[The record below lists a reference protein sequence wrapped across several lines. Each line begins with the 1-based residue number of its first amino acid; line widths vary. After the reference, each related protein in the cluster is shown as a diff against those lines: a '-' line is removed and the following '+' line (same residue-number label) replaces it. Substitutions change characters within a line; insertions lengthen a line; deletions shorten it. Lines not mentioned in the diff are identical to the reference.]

1 MTSPTPAPRVTN
13 AHDWAHKR
21 TPDVRRP
28 WWRRALPLTIAI
40 VLTLALCVAS
50 VLIGVAD
57 LRSEEGRGIEFLW
70 LTRIPRTAALVLAGA
85 SLALAGLVMQLM
97 TQNRFVEPSTVGTT
111 EWAGLGLLLTYA
123 FWPTA
128 SVMLKMAVAIVF
140 AFIGTMIFFTFLRRV
155 TLKSS
160 LIVPIVGIMFG
171 AVIGA
176 VSTFLALQLDLLQV
190 VGAWFQ
196 GRFGGVETGR
206 YEPLYIVAVVAIVI
220 FIIAD
225 RFTVAGLGKEVATN
239 VGLNYERIV
248 LLGVG
253 LVSVVTGVVTVVIGN
268 LPFIGLIVPNLVSMI
283 RGDNLRTNIPW
294 VFLAGIWVVM
304 VCDIIGRVVIMPS
317 EVPVSVV
324 LGVVGAVVFITMLL
338 SQRKPSNV

>member
-268 LPFIGLIVPNLVSMI
+268 LPFIGLIVPNLVSI
-283 RGDNLRTNIPW
+283 IPW

-304 VCDIIGRVVIMPS
+304 VCDIIGRVVIMPF